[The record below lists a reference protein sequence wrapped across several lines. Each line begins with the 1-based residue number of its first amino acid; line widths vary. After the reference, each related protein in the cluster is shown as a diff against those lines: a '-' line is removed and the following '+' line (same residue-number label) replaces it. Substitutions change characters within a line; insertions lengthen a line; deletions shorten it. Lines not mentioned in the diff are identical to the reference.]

1 MKEYWSMVMETVA
14 FLREHLTTVP
24 KVGVLTGTGLSGSMD
39 SLLEDLSLDYSKIPN
54 FPVSTVESHRG
65 RLVSGTLAGRGILA
79 MQGRF
84 HLYEG
89 YSPLEV
95 AFPVRVMQGLGMT
108 CLVVTNAAGGINLDF
123 SRGDIMV
130 IRDHINFTG
139 ANPLAGPNNE
149 AWGDRFPDMAH
160 AWDSGLVASATDA
173 AQRSGFT
180 VRTGIYAGL
189 SGPSLE
195 TPAEIRFLKLAG
207 CDAVG
212 FSTVME
218 NIAGVHA
225 GMKVLGLSVITNINN
240 PDAPEKISVEAVI
253 ETAEKAAPKLDAILR
268 GVVQRLI

>member
-1 MKEYWSMVMETVA
+1 MKAYWNAVMAAVT
-14 FLREHLTTVP
+14 FLREHLTAVP
-24 KVGVLTGTGLSGSMD
+24 EVGVLTGTGLSNSMD
-39 SLLEDLSLDYSKIPN
+39 SLWADLSLDYSKIPN

-65 RLVSGTLAGRGILA
+65 RLVAGTLAGRGILA

-95 AFPVRVMQGLGMT
+95 TFPVRVMQALGVT
-108 CLVVTNAAGGINLDF
+108 WLVVTNAAGGINLDF

-149 AWGDRFPDMAH
+149 AWGDRFPDMLH
-160 AWDSGLVASATDA
+160 AWDPGLAASAKNA
-173 AQRSGFT
+173 AQRAGFT
-180 VRTGIYAGL
+180 VKTGVYAGL
-189 SGPSLE
+189 TGPSLE
-195 TPAEIRFLKLAG
+195 TPAEIRFLKMAG

-253 ETAEKAAPKLDAILR
+253 KTAEQAAPRLDAILR
-268 GVVQRLI
+268 GVVQHLS